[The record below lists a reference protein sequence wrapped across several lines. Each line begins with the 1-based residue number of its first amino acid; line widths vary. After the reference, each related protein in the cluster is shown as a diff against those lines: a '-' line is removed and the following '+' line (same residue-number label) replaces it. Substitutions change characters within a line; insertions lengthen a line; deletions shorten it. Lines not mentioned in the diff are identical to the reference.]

1 MNVLTAIAPL
11 AELIAHRWYSSCA
24 ESLRT
29 GRARVSSGLEQRSSS
44 GIPGPFGIRDR
55 VLAAGAVHNGP
66 AAAVV
71 AILAHPYSVL
81 SRARPPDPHL
91 VSEGR

>member
-1 MNVLTAIAPL
+1 MLTAIAPL
-11 AELIAHRWYSSCA
+11 VELIAHRWYSSCA

-29 GRARVSSGLEQRSSS
+29 GRARVSSGLEKRSGS
-44 GIPGPFGIRDR
+44 GIPDPVSIRDR

-81 SRARPPDPHL
+81 SRARPSDPHL
-91 VSEGR
+91 MSEGR